1 MSDVVLELS
10 GVSGGYGRGDIVH
23 AIDLTVR
30 AGERLA
36 IVGPNGAGKSTL
48 LRLVTGLLAPTA
60 GEIRVGGQPLRSLSR
75 ESIARRIAVV
85 PQLASLPFSARV
97 EEVVALGRLPYED
110 PIRGAR
116 PADRAIVAAAIDR
129 VGLGRLVGRDARE
142 LSLGERQLV
151 LLAVAV
157 AQAAPIVIL
166 DEPTVHLD
174 IRHQVEVMDLLADL
188 NTREG
193 RTIIAVLHDLHLAVR
208 TLPRIVVLDGGRL
221 VADGP
226 AEQAL
231 DADRIR
237 DVFGVDPAVMP
248 TGPWSEPALVVGTSG

>member
-1 MSDVVLELS
+1 VSDVVLDLA

-23 AIDLTVR
+23 GIDLQVR
-30 AGERLA
+30 AGERIA

-60 GEIRVGGQPLRSLSR
+60 GEIRVAGDPLGSLSR
-75 ESIARRIAVV
+75 DAIARRVAVV

-110 PIRGAR
+110 PLRGPR

-129 VGLGRLVGRDARE
+129 VGLGRLIGRDARE

-157 AQAAPIVIL
+157 AQAAPIVVL

-193 RTIIAVLHDLHLAVR
+193 RTIIAVLHDLHLAAR
-208 TLPRIVVLDGGRL
+208 TLPRIIVLDQGRL

-226 AEQAL
+226 PREAL

-237 DVFGVDPAVMP
+237 NVFGVDPAVMP
-248 TGPWSEPALVVGTSG
+248 EGPWSRSAAAAGTPR